1 VQELLKTF
9 MKNRSC
15 KNTTIS
21 IAVVCF
27 LGIVFSKP
35 NLWSFSVLCSDYL
48 CSSRESF
55 HSVLSV
61 GERVMPRFWLSILL
75 NWLFLWVNLS

>member
-1 VQELLKTF
+1 MVIFPYVDIILCNCSYRIQASPLLLLHLLFLLSVSFNEDVQELLKTF

-15 KNTTIS
+15 KNATIWSIS

-35 NLWSFSVLCSDYL
+35 NL
-48 CSSRESF
+48 
-55 HSVLSV
+55 
-61 GERVMPRFWLSILL
+61 
-75 NWLFLWVNLS
+75 

>member
-1 VQELLKTF
+1 MVNFPYVEIILCNCSYRIQASPLLRLHLLFLLSVFFNEDVQELLKTF

-15 KNTTIS
+15 KNATKWSIS

-35 NLWSFSVLCSDYL
+35 NL
-48 CSSRESF
+48 
-55 HSVLSV
+55 
-61 GERVMPRFWLSILL
+61 
-75 NWLFLWVNLS
+75 

>member
-1 VQELLKTF
+1 MVIFPYVEIILCNCSCRIQASPLLLLHLLFLLSVFFFNEDVQELLKTF

-35 NLWSFSVLCSDYL
+35 NL
-48 CSSRESF
+48 
-55 HSVLSV
+55 
-61 GERVMPRFWLSILL
+61 
-75 NWLFLWVNLS
+75 